1 MKSIGIFGLGY
12 VGVVSAACFAKE
24 GYRVYGVDI
33 SETKV
38 QLINDGLSPI
48 VEEQIGE
55 LVKDAVSNGNLTA
68 HTDAEMVIANC
79 DIVFVCV
86 GTPSAKNGS
95 LNTAYVERVCMDI
108 GLAASKLNKKLLL
121 VIRSTLLPGS
131 IETVVIPAVER
142 GAGKPVS
149 EVAEVLFHPEFLREG
164 SSVYDFYNP
173 PKIVVGQSGVGDGGA
188 KKLTELYR
196 NIDAPTFVVDYKIA
210 EMVKY
215 CDNMFHAIKVT
226 FGNEVGQYCVEAGID
241 SHEVMKIFV
250 SDVKLNISEKYL
262 KPGFAFGGSCLPK
275 DLRAFN
281 YISQS
286 LDTEL
291 PMLRSVL
298 HSNQLHIQRVAEH
311 ILSFGINQV
320 GIYGLSFK
328 KGTDD
333 LRESPIVTLVESL
346 LGKGVQVTVFDKFVN
361 LAKLVGGNKAYIN
374 ENLPH
379 ISNLLVNDI
388 NDLKAS
394 LIILGH
400 VPELNLLEKWMAEG
414 KQLID
419 LNHPG
424 GKLFRKKKKDQKPV
438 EIATG
443 NDSSTT
449 KRGLEQK

>member
-1 MKSIGIFGLGY
+1 MKSIAIFGLGY
-12 VGVVSAACFAKE
+12 VGVVTAACFAKE
-24 GYRVYGVDI
+24 GYRVYGVDVSDI
-33 SETKV
+33 KV
-38 QLINDGLSPI
+38 QMINDGLSPI
-48 VEEQIGE
+48 VEDQIGE
-55 LVKDAVSNGNLTA
+55 LVKDVVANGYLTA
-68 HTDAEMVIANC
+68 HTDVDHVISKC

-95 LNTAYVERVCMDI
+95 LNTDYIERVCTDI
-108 GLAASKLNKKLLL
+108 GLAAAKQDKKVLL
-121 VIRSTLLPGS
+121 VVRSTLLPGS
-131 IETVVIPAVER
+131 IEKVVIPSIEK
-142 GAGKPVS
+142 GTGKPVND
-149 EVAEVLFHPEFLREG
+149 VAEVLFHPEFLREG

-173 PKIVVGQSGVGDGGA
+173 PKIVVGKSGNGDGA
-188 KKLTELYR
+188 KRLVELYR
-196 NIDAPTFVVDYKIA
+196 NIDAPTFIVDYQVA

-215 CDNMFHAIKVT
+215 CDNIFHAVKVT
-226 FGNEVGQYCVEAGID
+226 FANEIGQYCTEADID

-250 SDVKLNISEKYL
+250 SDVKLNISDKYL

-291 PMLRSVL
+291 PMLKSIL
-298 HSNQLHIQRVAEH
+298 NSNQLHITRVVEH
-311 ILSFGINQV
+311 ILSYGISKV

-346 LGKGVQVTVFDKFVN
+346 LGKGVQVTVYDKFVN
-361 LAKLVGGNKAYIN
+361 VAKLVGGNKAYIN
-374 ENLPH
+374 EKLPH

-388 NDLKAS
+388 KELDTE

-400 VPELNLLEKWMAEG
+400 KPEHNLLESWIAAG
-414 KQLID
+414 KQVID

-424 GKLFRKKKKDQKPV
+424 GKLFRKKRV
-438 EIATG
+438 MV
-443 NDSSTT
+443 
-449 KRGLEQK
+449 

>member
-1 MKSIGIFGLGY
+1 MGY
-12 VGVVSAACFAKE
+12 VGVVTAACMAKE

-38 QLINDGLSPI
+38 QLINDGFSPI

-55 LVKDAVSNGNLTA
+55 LVKDAVTTGNLTA
-68 HTDAEMVIANC
+68 HTDAELVVSRC
-79 DIVFVCV
+79 DILFVCV

-95 LNTAYVERVCMDI
+95 LNTDYIERVCMDI
-108 GLAASKLNKKLLL
+108 GLAASKLNKKVLL
-121 VIRSTLLPGS
+121 VVRSTLLPGS
-131 IETVVIPAVER
+131 IEKVVLPAVAK

-173 PKIVVGQSGVGDGGA
+173 PKIVVGESASGASGGA
-188 KKLTELYR
+188 QKLIELYR
-196 NIDAPTFVVDYKIA
+196 NIDAPTFVVEYKIA

-226 FGNEVGQYCVEAGID
+226 FANEVGQYCVEADID

-250 SDVKLNISEKYL
+250 SDVKLNISDKYL

-281 YISQS
+281 YISHAS
-286 LDTEL
+286 DTEL
-291 PMLRSVL
+291 PMLRSIL
-298 HSNQLHIQRVAEH
+298 QSNQLHITRVVEH
-311 ILSFGINQV
+311 ILSFGLNEV

-346 LGKGVQVTVFDKFVN
+346 LGKGIQVTVYDKFVN
-361 LAKLVGGNKAYIN
+361 VAKLVGGNKAYIN
-374 ENLPH
+374 EKLPH
-379 ISNLLVNDI
+379 ISNLLLNEI
-388 NDLKAS
+388 TELNAP

-400 VPELNLLEKWMAEG
+400 APELSLREKWISEG
-414 KQLID
+414 KQVLD

-424 GKLFRKKKKDQKPV
+424 GKFFRKKRK
-438 EIATG
+438 G
-443 NDSSTT
+443 
-449 KRGLEQK
+449 

>member
-12 VGVVSAACFAKE
+12 VGVVTAACMAKE

-38 QLINDGLSPI
+38 QLINEGFSPI

-68 HTDAEMVIANC
+68 HTDAELVVSNC
-79 DIVFVCV
+79 DILFVCV

-95 LNTAYVERVCMDI
+95 LNTDYIERVCMDI
-108 GLAASKLNKKLLL
+108 GLAAAKLKKKVLL
-121 VIRSTLLPGS
+121 VVRSTLLPGS
-131 IETVVIPAVER
+131 IEKVVLPAVAR

-173 PKIVVGQSGVGDGGA
+173 PKIVVGESGNGGSGGA
-188 KKLTELYR
+188 QKLMELYR
-196 NIDAPTFVVDYKIA
+196 NIDAPTFVVEYKIA

-215 CDNMFHAIKVT
+215 CDNMYHAIKVT
-226 FGNEVGQYCVEAGID
+226 FANEVGQYCVEADID

-250 SDVKLNISEKYL
+250 SDVKLNISDKYL

-281 YISQS
+281 YISQAS
-286 LDTEL
+286 DTEL
-291 PMLRSVL
+291 PMLRSIL
-298 HSNQLHIQRVAEH
+298 QSNQLHISRVVEH
-311 ILSFGINQV
+311 ILSFGISEV

-333 LRESPIVTLVESL
+333 LRESPIVTLVEYL
-346 LGKGVQVTVFDKFVN
+346 LGKGIQVTVYDKFVN
-361 LAKLVGGNKAYIN
+361 VAKLVGGNKAYIN
-374 ENLPH
+374 EKLPH
-379 ISNLLVNDI
+379 ISNLLLNDI
-388 NDLKAS
+388 KELDAP

-400 VPELNLLEKWMAEG
+400 VPELRQLENWIAEG
-414 KQLID
+414 KEVID

-424 GKLFRKKKKDQKPV
+424 GKFFKKKRK
-438 EIATG
+438 G
-443 NDSSTT
+443 
-449 KRGLEQK
+449 

>member
-12 VGVVSAACFAKE
+12 VGVVSAACFARE

-33 SETKV
+33 SPTKV

-48 VEEQIGE
+48 VEEQIGDM
-55 LVKDAVSNGNLTA
+55 VKDAVSQGHLSA
-68 HTDAEMVIANC
+68 HTDVEMVVSKC

-86 GTPSAKNGS
+86 GTPSARNGS
-95 LNTAYVERVCMDI
+95 LNTEYVERVCMDI
-108 GLAASKLNKKLLL
+108 GMAASKLDKKLLL

-131 IETVVIPAVER
+131 IEKIVIPAVES
-142 GAGKPVS
+142 GAGKSLS

-173 PKIVVGQSGVGDGGA
+173 PKIVVGESGGGMGA
-188 KKLTELYR
+188 KKLIELYR
-196 NIDAPTFVVDYKIA
+196 DIDAPTFVVDYKVA

-226 FGNEVGQYCVEAGID
+226 FANEVGQYCVEADID

-281 YISQS
+281 YISQAS
-286 LDTEL
+286 DTEL
-291 PMLRSVL
+291 PMLRSIL
-298 HSNQLHIQRVAEH
+298 QSNQLQINRVAEH
-311 ILSFGINQV
+311 ILSFGISQV
-320 GIYGLSFK
+320 SVYGLSFK

-346 LGKGVQVTVFDKFVN
+346 LGKGVQVNVYDKFVN

-379 ISNLLVNDI
+379 ISNLLLNDI
-388 NDLKAS
+388 NDLNAP

-400 VPELNLLEKWMAEG
+400 KPELNLLEKWIAEG
-414 KQLID
+414 KQIID

-424 GKLFRKKKKDQKPV
+424 GRFFRKKIKDD
-438 EIATG
+438 G
-443 NDSSTT
+443 STI
-449 KRGLEQK
+449 